1 MAYSITRSFTKL
13 NSTMVLEG
21 SSVLTNLAL
30 WICRHAYWYVTIKH
44 LGNQSQQHNNINHH
58 LVLYGLKVVTLDYNK
73 KQKGSGIPLW
83 GYPII
88 SAIGGNDGCI
98 RLQRWII
105 TCDVFLTLH
114 GGNMPGGVKNLLE

>member
-1 MAYSITRSFTKL
+1 MDMQTCIL
-13 NSTMVLEG
+13 
-21 SSVLTNLAL
+21 
-30 WICRHAYWYVTIKH
+30 ICDNKT
-44 LGNQSQQHNNINHH
+44 LGYQSQQHNNINHH
-58 LVLYGLKVVTLDYNK
+58 LVLYGLKVVTLHHK
-73 KQKGSGIPLW
+73 KEEKGSGIPLW